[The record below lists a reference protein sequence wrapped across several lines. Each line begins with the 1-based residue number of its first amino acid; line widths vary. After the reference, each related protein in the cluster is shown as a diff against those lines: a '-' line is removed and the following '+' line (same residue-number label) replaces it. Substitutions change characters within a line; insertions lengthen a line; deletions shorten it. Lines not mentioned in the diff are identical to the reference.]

1 MNEELISFPCDFP
14 IKVLGRSDAEFH
26 ALVVGLVEPL
36 VGALPTERVTSR
48 ESREGNFVALT
59 LHLRVESRAQLDDV
73 YRILSGH
80 EQVLMV
86 L

>member
-1 MNEELISFPCDFP
+1 MTEELISFPCEFP
-14 IKVLGRSDAEFH
+14 IKVLGRSDAQFH

-36 VGALPTERVTSR
+36 VGALPAERVTSR
-48 ESREGNFVALT
+48 ESRDGNFVALT
-59 LHLRVESRAQLDDV
+59 LRLQVESRTQLDDL
-73 YRILSGH
+73 YRVLSGH